1 MKAIGFAAP
10 TPTQSKFRV
19 YNSAREFF
27 ARMMAV
33 IDVNVTKGSVD
44 VDELLKEVKE
54 SKYFSDIAKKFGK

>member
-1 MKAIGFAAP
+1 MQYIIIAHTLRFVK
-10 TPTQSKFRV
+10 SV
-19 YNSAREFF
+19 REFF